1 MGKQVFH
8 ANEVVSAVE
17 WNSDL
22 LRHSCPHPMQTWEW
36 GEARRMLG
44 DQVHRFSVSSCGH
57 TVLLAQVFV
66 RQVRKLP
73 VLLAWVPRGPVCDD
87 IQQAQTAISVLRPRL
102 RAVGCRVLVVQPYV
116 RGGKAKLLWSI
127 PRRKEFTFIV
137 DVSQDLSQT
146 ERLLKNKG
154 INRFQREGGVVMTS
168 TDESAIDALKKLYSR
183 LKERKGFRPYG
194 GSELI
199 TAIWNQFRA
208 SQNPAISARVF
219 TAVIRNEPVNTAMVI
234 RVGNSAHYLWAASDY
249 GSRNLGAGEAL
260 QWCIMQTLRAEGVRY
275 YDLEG
280 GDPKGNPGVFKFKQK
295 LGGQLVERPPAGFRI
310 L

>member
-1 MGKQVFH
+1 MDKQVFQ

-22 LRHSCPHPMQTWEW
+22 LHYSCPHPMQTWEW

-44 DQVHRFSVSSCGH
+44 GEVHRFSVSSYGR

-66 RQVRKLP
+66 RRVRNLP
-73 VLLAWVPRGPVCDD
+73 VTLAWVPRGPVCDD
-87 IQQAQTAISVLRPRL
+87 LQQARIAISALRPQL
-102 RAVGCRVLVVQPYV
+102 RAVGCRVLVAQPYSRSGMV
-116 RGGKAKLLWSI
+116 KLLWTI

-137 DVSQDLSQT
+137 DLSQDLSHT

-154 INRFQREGGVVMTS
+154 INRFQREGGVVVTS
-168 TDESAIDALKKLYSR
+168 TDESAIDPLKELYSR
-183 LKERKGFRPYG
+183 LKQRKGFRPYG

-199 TAIWNQFRA
+199 TSIWNQFRA
-208 SQNPAISARVF
+208 SHSAAISARMY
-219 TAVIRNEPVNTAMVI
+219 TAMIRDEPVNTAMVI
-234 RVGNSAHYLWAASDY
+234 RVGNSAHYLWAGSDY

-260 QWCIMQTLRAEGVRY
+260 QWCIMQTLRADGVRY

-295 LGGQLVERPPAGFRI
+295 LGGELVERPPAGFRI